1 MEQVLNELFRIYG
14 IQIREAF
21 SRNEEECKGTVEQI
35 DGVIE
40 LDGEIY
46 LVEMKWKEVPVDVN
60 DVSRHL
66 VRIYHRGYTR
76 AIFISAGKYS
86 DAAVKTCKE
95 ALQKTVIVLSTLEE
109 IVKVLEQKQHI
120 AKFLKEKI
128 HIAILDK
135 EPLAFID

>member
-66 VRIYHRGYTR
+66 AEPHRGQQY
-76 AIFISAGKYS
+76 
-86 DAAVKTCKE
+86 
-95 ALQKTVIVLSTLEE
+95 LS
-109 IVKVLEQKQHI
+109 
-120 AKFLKEKI
+120 
-128 HIAILDK
+128 
-135 EPLAFID
+135 